1 MVMGDRNARAIAVLG
16 IIGTAAL
23 ATVLLMPAIR
33 QLGFPTAA
41 WLGLL
46 IMVVPTAALLTATG
60 FLQFGLASSLAVA
73 VGVMVITSII
83 TWVVAVF
90 TFAAALSGS
99 PSGSLLGIVLY
110 ITPAVSVVVFGLL
123 SLRFIP
129 PRHADVEKKREH
141 ASSSR

>member
-1 MVMGDRNARAIAVLG
+1 MGERNARTIAVLG

-60 FLQFGLASSLAVA
+60 FLRFGLARSLAVA
-73 VGVMVITSII
+73 LGVMVLTSII

-99 PSGSLLGIVLY
+99 STGSILGIVLY

-123 SLRFIP
+123 SLRFVP
-129 PRHADVEKKREH
+129 PRHADLEREH
-141 ASSSR
+141 PTANRAR

>member
-1 MVMGDRNARAIAVLG
+1 MGERNARTIAVLG

-23 ATVLLMPAIR
+23 ATVLLMPVIR

-60 FLQFGLASSLAVA
+60 FLHFGLARSLAVA
-73 VGVMVITSII
+73 LGVMVLTSII

-99 PSGSLLGIVLY
+99 STGSILGIVLY

-123 SLRFIP
+123 SLRFVP
-129 PRHADVEKKREH
+129 PRHADLEREH
-141 ASSSR
+141 ANSQ